1 MNLLAPLS
9 TGAVVGIVIGVVV
22 VLLLIILVAWYFST
36 HNKFVA
42 LRSSVEEAFSTMDV
56 YLKKRYDLIPNLVE
70 TVKGYAKHESDVL
83 RGVTEAR
90 SNAQAATT
98 AAEKLEANK
107 QLSQALRSFNVV
119 MERYP
124 ELKANTNF
132 MSLQNDLRTIEGEI
146 ANSRKY
152 YNGIVKAF
160 NTKRETIP
168 SSIVA
173 KMMKL
178 EKQPYFEVDDV
189 QERKNVKVSF

>member
-1 MNLLAPLS
+1 MNLLAALG
-9 TGAVVGIVIGVVV
+9 TGAIVGIVVAVVL
-22 VLLLIILVAWYFST
+22 VLLLIILVAWYIST
-36 HNKFVA
+36 HNKFVS

-90 SNAQAATT
+90 ANAQAANTT
-98 AAEKLEANK
+98 AEKLQANA
-107 QLSQALRSFNVV
+107 QLTQALRSFNMV

-124 ELKANTNF
+124 ELKANQNF
-132 MSLQNDLRTIEGEI
+132 MSLQNDLRGLEGEI
-146 ANSRKY
+146 ANARKY

-178 EKQPYFEVDDV
+178 EKQPYFEVEDAV
-189 QERKNVKVSF
+189 ERQNVKVSF

>member
-1 MNLLAPLS
+1 MNLLLS
-9 TGAVVGIVIGVVV
+9 GGQIAAIAIVAIVVV
-22 VLLLIILVAWYFST
+22 IAIILVAWGFST

-42 LRSSVEEAFSTMDV
+42 MRSSVEEAFSTMDV

-83 RGVTEAR
+83 KGVTEAR

-98 AAEKLEANK
+98 AAEKIQANA

-124 ELKANTNF
+124 ELKANSNF
-132 MSLQNDLRTIEGEI
+132 MSLQNDLRSIEGEI

-168 SSIVA
+168 ASIIA

-178 EKQPYFEVDDV
+178 EKQPYFEVDDA

>member
-1 MNLLAPLS
+1 MNLLALS
-9 TGAVVGIVIGVVV
+9 GGAIAGIIIGVVL
-22 VLLLIILVAWYFST
+22 VLLLIICVAWYFST

-42 LRSSVEEAFSTMDV
+42 MRSSVEEAFSTMDV

-70 TVKGYAKHESDVL
+70 TVKGYAKHESEVL

-98 AAEKLEANK
+98 AAEKLEANA

-132 MSLQNDLRTIEGEI
+132 MNLQNDLRGIEGEI

-152 YNGIVKAF
+152 YNAMVKAF

-168 SSIVA
+168 ASIVA

-178 EKQPYFEVDDV
+178 EKQPYFEVDDAV
-189 QERKNVKVSF
+189 ERKNVKVSF

>member
-1 MNLLAPLS
+1 MSLLAL
-9 TGAVVGIVIGVVV
+9 TGGAIAGIIIGVVAV
-22 VLLLIILVAWYFST
+22 LLIIILIGWYIST
-36 HNKFVA
+36 HNKFIM

-70 TVKGYAKHESDVL
+70 TVKGYAKHESEVL

-98 AAEKLEANK
+98 AAEKLEANA

-119 MERYP
+119 MEKYP

-132 MSLQNDLRTIEGEI
+132 MSLQSDLRGIEGEI

-168 SSIVA
+168 SSFVA

-178 EKQPYFEVDDV
+178 EKQPYFEVDDAA
-189 QERKNVKVSF
+189 ERQNVKVSF

>member
-1 MNLLAPLS
+1 MNLLALG
-9 TGAVVGIVIGVVV
+9 TGATVGIVVGVVGFIAI
-22 VLLLIILVAWYFST
+22 LLFIWYIST
-36 HNKFVA
+36 HNKFIS

-70 TVKGYAKHESDVL
+70 TVKGYAKHESEVL

-98 AAEKLEANK
+98 TAEKLQANA
-107 QLSQALRSFNVV
+107 QLTQALRSFNMV

-124 ELKANTNF
+124 ELKANQNF
-132 MSLQNDLRTIEGEI
+132 MSLQNDLRGLEGEI
-146 ANSRKY
+146 ANARKY

-160 NTKRETIP
+160 NSKREKIP
-168 SSIVA
+168 SNIVA

-178 EKQPYFEVDDV
+178 EKQPYFEVDDAV
-189 QERKNVKVSF
+189 ERQNVKISF

>member
-1 MNLLAPLS
+1 MNLLALS
-9 TGAVVGIVIGVVV
+9 GGLIAVIAIAAIV
-22 VLLLIILVAWYFST
+22 VLLAILIAWGFST

-42 LRSSVEEAFSTMDV
+42 MRSSVEEAFSTMDV

-83 RGVTEAR
+83 KGVTEAR

-98 AAEKLEANK
+98 AAEKIQANA

-132 MSLQNDLRTIEGEI
+132 MSLQNDLRGIEGEI

-168 SSIVA
+168 SSIIA

-178 EKQPYFEVDDV
+178 EKQPYFEVDDA